1 MNRVLTTLA
10 AALLI
15 GGSALVGCK
24 KNETASTDSRT
35 AGEKTR
41 DAITNAGE
49 KTGAAIG
56 TAVDKTADATKSA
69 GEKMGAATQ
78 PSADAA
84 MKGTRDTLTNA
95 VEDALTHNDFNK
107 LVGEFTKADRER
119 IGKMDKDSL
128 ADLNQLVGQFRND
141 WKAKYNQ
148 DFKLSDKEQVVFDT
162 PVAIQVGGAAEARLA
177 ASSTPPANAADNG
190 KSAANNVTTATFPAV
205 GASAPAVSVT
215 LRNEGTVMKDYK
227 IDVPDTLDGAK
238 LKSNLMTHLQHI
250 EGMKDQWPSD
260 VNEAGRIVSQHI
272 LSAITDT
279 NATP

>member
-1 MNRVLTTLA
+1 
-10 AALLI
+10 
-15 GGSALVGCK
+15 
-24 KNETASTDSRT
+24 
-35 AGEKTR
+35 
-41 DAITNAGE
+41 
-49 KTGAAIG
+49 
-56 TAVDKTADATKSA
+56 
-69 GEKMGAATQ
+69 MGAATQ

-148 DFKLSDKEQVVFDT
+148 DFKLSDKEQVVFGT
-162 PVAIQVGGAAEARLA
+162 PVAIQVGEAAEARLA